1 MCGCALVVIGKI
13 ARGVDGVGECG
24 DKYEVVFGFEEGE
37 LGKFF
42 AQAGGE
48 EFAAF
53 VEFVL

>member
-42 AQAGGE
+42 AQTGGE